1 VSRKP
6 GVLFLCTGNSA
17 RSLMAEALLRSLAGD
32 SFEVWSAGT
41 APKGVNPLTLR
52 VLEEAQVSTAGLRS
66 KNLSELLGRL
76 QVEYAIIVCD
86 AAAQQC
92 PALHPFAQHV
102 HRWPF
107 DDPAGWPGGPA
118 AELAKFR
125 EVRDALRARLEAFVV
140 AERSQRQAES

>member
-17 RSLMAEALLRSLAGD
+17 RSLLAEALLRKLAGE
-32 SFEVWSAGT
+32 SFEVYSAGT

-52 VLEEAQVSTAGLRS
+52 VLEEAGVSTAGLRS
-66 KNLSELLGRL
+66 KNLSECLGRL
-76 QVEYAIIVCD
+76 QVQHAIIVCD

-92 PALHPFAQHV
+92 PALVPFAQHV

-125 EVRDALRARLEAFVV
+125 EVRDALRVRLEAFVE
-140 AERSQRQAES
+140 AEQARLQAGS